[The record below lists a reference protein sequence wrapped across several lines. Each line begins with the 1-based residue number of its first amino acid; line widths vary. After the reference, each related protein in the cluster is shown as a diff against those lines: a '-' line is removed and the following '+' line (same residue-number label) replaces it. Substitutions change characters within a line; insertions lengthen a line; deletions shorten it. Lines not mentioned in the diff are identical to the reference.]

1 MIQRKELNERS
12 KELLVEYCKT
22 KYNNEQEIK
31 NFKKSSKEEL
41 KKLLTNIKN
50 GISKQNLENYRVIY
64 QNSNNNRFS
73 LDNISDIEN
82 PEYIAIEIFN
92 LLIKNV
98 SMNSSKSMMFYK
110 RKYLESKLEII
121 NYYKRYFEIKFE
133 LEELKLILNRKLKNV
148 IIKLKK
154 EQTPAYIARY
164 MYGRLKQDTKIINVD
179 ETELEYCEN
188 TYNEIK
194 TDLLNIIKD
203 SIKN

>member
-92 LLIKNV
+92 LLIKNI
-98 SMNSSKSMMFYK
+98 SMSSSNNMIFH
-110 RKYLESKLEII
+110 RGRYLESELEII